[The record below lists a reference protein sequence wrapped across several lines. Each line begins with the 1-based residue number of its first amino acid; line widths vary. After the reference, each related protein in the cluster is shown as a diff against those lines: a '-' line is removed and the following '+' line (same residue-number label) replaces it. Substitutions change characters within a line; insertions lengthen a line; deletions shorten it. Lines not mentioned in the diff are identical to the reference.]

1 MALCPPGP
9 GSAGAEAGG
18 ADGPGCGRHSQVF
31 HSQHLAI
38 PIHSP
43 RIISG
48 MSETSETPTRPAPVA
63 TAPTAP
69 AKPYWLY
76 RFAAW
81 VVIVAGIL
89 FIVTT
94 IFFAGFRIAGHG
106 RYGYHH
112 GRHCHHHAMVQPG
125 AHRGPGG
132 VPGSGFRG
140 GAGGAGPSQP
150 PQSVAPPLAPAHP

>member
-1 MALCPPGP
+1 
-9 GSAGAEAGG
+9 
-18 ADGPGCGRHSQVF
+18 
-31 HSQHLAI
+31 
-38 PIHSP
+38 
-43 RIISG
+43 
-48 MSETSETPTRPAPVA
+48 MSETPETATRPTSVA

-106 RYGYHH
+106 RYGHHH
-112 GRHCHHHAMVQPG
+112 GYHCYHHAMVHSG

-132 VPGSGFRG
+132 GPGSGFHTGPG
-140 GAGGAGPSQP
+140 GPGDAGPSQL
-150 PQSVAPPLAPAHP
+150 PQSVAPSLAPAHP

>member
-1 MALCPPGP
+1 
-9 GSAGAEAGG
+9 
-18 ADGPGCGRHSQVF
+18 
-31 HSQHLAI
+31 
-38 PIHSP
+38 
-43 RIISG
+43 
-48 MSETSETPTRPAPVA
+48 MSESSETATRPAAVA

-94 IFFAGFRIAGHG
+94 IFFAGFRIANLGHH
-106 RYGYHH
+106 RHH
-112 GRHCHHHAMVQPG
+112 GHHCHHHAMVHPG

-132 VPGSGFRG
+132 GSGASFHG
-140 GAGGAGPSQP
+140 GAVGPGGAGPSQLP
-150 PQSVAPPLAPAHP
+150 ESVAPSLAPTHP